1 MHMNMEETATSK
13 DSATLEA
20 VSQPPVQP
28 IIPSATSD
36 TMPATLPATPTSSA
50 PHLHTTQATTTPPES
65 SMFYQVQEEID
76 SNETDLSEMSSTA
89 TTSTT
94 TPTTLSPQLY
104 TTHTTNA
111 ASDLSSTCQTAD
123 AIDSNGIDL
132 SPALYT
138 TPTTPTTSA
147 TASTTSD
154 HEAHSIQSKSTY
166 AEVLNLQSTPTSKS
180 GATSATMPKT
190 SNQQDHRTQMR
201 SIHAG
206 GSDLQITSTPI
217 SNSGNDATTSFGTTA
232 TTAAMAG
239 YKEIT
244 YPKILPLK
252 SVPNWKGV
260 SRIYPL
266 NGQPDPAPATSLATA
281 TTTDSTKHDS
291 QAASPTTPLD
301 QTCTSISAT
310 SSSPRHLS
318 TLTSLASATPTTLPL
333 DLHIATTAITQLSTS
348 EMSRLSP
355 ACHLNVS
362 QPFHPGKLSRNQ
374 LPLDMKIEAIR
385 LREEEGLSGRSI
397 MEIMNLHGF
406 KCGKTQVQNILKR
419 KNEWIE
425 QYAQNVPLSRKR
437 KLRKTG
443 NEEINHKV
451 YEWFEEAIDRMIPV
465 NGPMLQQK
473 AVEIARELSITEFK
487 GSNGWLESFR
497 KRHSISFGKV
507 NLGLEGGENPA
518 GGLLPRKSYIF
529 ERAKSDPF
537 GNDGKNLT
545 SELPQMIV
553 GEFVKN
559 ISSQSSS
566 QEGVTEEKSSPNLSI
581 MEPMFLKKKGNNW
594 CKVKEEDVEKEE
606 EEESQKVEDGGKK
619 KEGKEGRGTLRH
631 LKFKSIH
638 HVAAALREMRIFFA
652 TRNYSH
658 LLDSCLDLEEQV
670 ALESIAKRK
679 TEEKSTV
686 LDHLNPLDTRPS
698 SNMEQP

>member
-1 MHMNMEETATSK
+1 MEETSTSK

-36 TMPATLPATPTSSA
+36 TMPATLPATPTSSTT
-50 PHLHTTQATTTPPES
+50 HLHTTQATTTAPEL
-65 SMFYQVQEEID
+65 SMYYQVQEETD
-76 SNETDLSEMSSTA
+76 SDETDLSEMSSTA

-94 TPTTLSPQLY
+94 TPTTLSPQLH
-104 TTHTTNA
+104 TNNTTNA
-111 ASDLSSTCQTAD
+111 ASDLSSAGQAAD
-123 AIDSNGIDL
+123 AIDSNGTDL

-138 TPTTPTTSA
+138 MPTTSA
-147 TASTTSD
+147 TTSTTFD

-180 GATSATMPKT
+180 GATSATT
-190 SNQQDHRTQMR
+190 SNQDDHKAPMR

-206 GSDLQITSTPI
+206 GSDLQITSKPI
-217 SNSGNDATTSFGTTA
+217 SNSGNDATASFGTTA
-232 TTAAMAG
+232 TSAAMAG

-244 YPKILPLK
+244 YPKISPLK
-252 SVPNWKGV
+252 SLPNWKGV

-266 NGQPDPAPATSLATA
+266 NGQPDSAPATSLATA
-281 TTTDSTKHDS
+281 TTTDSTTLDS

-301 QTCTSISAT
+301 QTCASISAT
-310 SSSPRHLS
+310 SSSPHHLS
-318 TLTSLASATPTTLPL
+318 TLTTSATTTTLPL
-333 DLHIATTAITQLSTS
+333 DLHLTTTATQPSTS
-348 EMSRLSP
+348 EMSHLSP
-355 ACHLNVS
+355 SHFNVS

-507 NLGLEGGENPA
+507 NLGLEGGETTA

-529 ERAKSDPF
+529 ERAKSDPY

-566 QEGVTEEKSSPNLSI
+566 QTGVTEEKSSPNVSV

-606 EEESQKVEDGGKK
+606 EEESQKEEDGGKK
-619 KEGKEGRGTLRH
+619 KEGKEGRGTLGH
-631 LKFKSIH
+631 IKFKSIH
-638 HVAAALREMRIFFA
+638 HVAAALREMRVFFA

-679 TEEKSTV
+679 MEEKSTV

-698 SNMEQP
+698 SNLEQP

>member
-1 MHMNMEETATSK
+1 
-13 DSATLEA
+13 
-20 VSQPPVQP
+20 
-28 IIPSATSD
+28 
-36 TMPATLPATPTSSA
+36 MPATLPATPTSSA
-50 PHLHTTQATTTPPES
+50 PHLHTTQATTTAPES

-76 SNETDLSEMSSTA
+76 SYETDLSEMSSIA

-94 TPTTLSPQLY
+94 TPTTLSPQLH

-111 ASDLSSTCQTAD
+111 ASELPSTGQA
-123 AIDSNGIDL
+123 AAEIDSNGTDL

-147 TASTTSD
+147 TSSTTSD
-154 HEAHSIQSKSTY
+154 HEDHSIHSKSSY

-180 GATSATMPKT
+180 GATSATMSTT
-190 SNQQDHRTQMR
+190 SNQQDHKTQMR

-217 SNSGNDATTSFGTTA
+217 SNSGNDTTTSFGTTA
-232 TTAAMAG
+232 MTAAMAR

-244 YPKILPLK
+244 YPKISPLK
-252 SVPNWKGV
+252 SLPNWKCV

-266 NGQPDPAPATSLATA
+266 NGQPDPAPATYSALAI
-281 TTTDSTKHDS
+281 TTRSTTHDS
-291 QAASPTTPLD
+291 EAASPTTPLD
-301 QTCTSISAT
+301 QTCSSISAT
-310 SSSPRHLS
+310 SSSPHHLP
-318 TLTSLASATPTTLPL
+318 TLTTSAAATTTTLPL
-333 DLHIATTAITQLSTS
+333 DLHITTTATQPSTS
-348 EMSRLSP
+348 EMSHLSP
-355 ACHLNVS
+355 SHFNVS

-397 MEIMNLHGF
+397 MEIMNVHGF

-473 AVEIARELSITEFK
+473 AVEIARELNITEFK

-566 QEGVTEEKSSPNLSI
+566 QTGVTEEKSSPNVSI

-606 EEESQKVEDGGKK
+606 EEEEESQKEEDGGKK
-619 KEGKEGRGTLRH
+619 KEGKEGRGTLGH